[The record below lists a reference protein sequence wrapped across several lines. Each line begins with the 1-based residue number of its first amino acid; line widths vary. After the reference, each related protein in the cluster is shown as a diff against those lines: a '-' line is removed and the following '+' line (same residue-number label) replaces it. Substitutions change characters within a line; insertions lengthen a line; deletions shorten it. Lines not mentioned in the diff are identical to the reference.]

1 MSKSEKIIG
10 DIVNLFH
17 NDYIDT
23 PEFHTVINKYKSK
36 EKNTSSLWHSQHE
49 LILKKISEK
58 SDWYKELHLYVSDK
72 YNTLGNI
79 IYTPL
84 ILSTLSVGLFTLIA
98 NSYESIIDNNLLIVI
113 TGGCNLCSGT
123 ITGILKK
130 WNLSKW
136 ITNHQVYSDK
146 FLNISQ
152 DIKYQLSLPCDNREK
167 MPTYLHKIA
176 SDYHEATLTSPKI
189 PMKYIKSFKKSK
201 SLEIENSSNMNLPV
215 ELTGILSTEIYNCRL
230 DINSSNMC
238 TSTSTTNGSN
248 ASYVNDSTTNG
259 SSASYTNASYT
270 NASHIDIPINSSNV
284 EIIIPVEDDPDL

>member
-1 MSKSEKIIG
+1 MSKSEKIIS

-49 LILKKISEK
+49 FILKNISEK

-72 YNTLGNI
+72 YNTFGNI

-84 ILSTLSVGLFTLIA
+84 ILTTLSVGLFTLIA
-98 NSYESIIDNNLLIVI
+98 NSYEDIIDNNLLIVI

-136 ITNHQVYSDK
+136 ITNHQVYADK

-167 MPTYLHKIA
+167 MPTYLHRIA
-176 SDYHEATLTSPKI
+176 SEYHEATLTSPKI
-189 PMKYIKSFKKSK
+189 PLKYIKSFKKSK

-230 DINSSNMC
+230 DINSSNLC
-238 TSTSTTNGSN
+238 DNSPNVN
-248 ASYVNDSTTNG
+248 ASNV
-259 SSASYTNASYT
+259 NASNV
-270 NASHIDIPINSSNV
+270 NASNVNASNVNASNVNASNVEITINSSNI
-284 EIIIPVEDDPDL
+284 ETIIPVEDDPDL